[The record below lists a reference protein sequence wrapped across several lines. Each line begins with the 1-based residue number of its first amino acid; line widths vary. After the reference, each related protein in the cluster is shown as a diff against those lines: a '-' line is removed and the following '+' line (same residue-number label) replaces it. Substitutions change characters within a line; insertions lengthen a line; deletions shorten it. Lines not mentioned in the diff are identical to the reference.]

1 MIKPPLI
8 TGWLFFYIFNML
20 DMVEN
25 DFNVVKDNSTLL
37 EVTEISED
45 VYDSSLTLII
55 DEFNYLEIFEDD

>member
-1 MIKPPLI
+1 
-8 TGWLFFYIFNML
+8 ML

-37 EVTEISED
+37 EVTEINED

>member
-1 MIKPPLI
+1 
-8 TGWLFFYIFNML
+8 ML

>member
-1 MIKPPLI
+1 MVV
-8 TGWLFFYIFNML
+8 FYIFNML
-20 DMVEN
+20 ELVEN